1 MCLRVQGL
9 VSLKPKPQT
18 ALPQTPGCQLLV
30 FKGSGFS
37 VFKGS
42 GLSVLEAW
50 LPARHSEYV
59 FSTPP
64 LTNVFSLANV
74 LLMCC

>member
-1 MCLRVQGL
+1 M
-9 VSLKPKPQT
+9 SLKPKPKT

-50 LPARHSEYV
+50 LPAPDW
-59 FSTPP
+59 T
-64 LTNVFSLANV
+64 LTCDVTSV
-74 LLMCC
+74 